1 MNQTELKILGNLFQK
16 KLKDAL
22 LMDYPYAPGFNDNAY
37 GKGRNPKYKG
47 SGPIKASGSLLNDI
61 EIKTTDDSIEV
72 YLPKHWRYVDE
83 GRKPGKYVPIKPLIE
98 WATIKLGLSGKE
110 AKSAAFGISKNIYK
124 FGIKPTYF
132 YSNAIDGIEE
142 MLDDKIPELVGID
155 IEDFLDNLLEKTLE

>member
-1 MNQTELKILGNLFQK
+1 MDMSRLTTTGDPEWKLRKHTKAIRENQLPVACMLAGLHGI
-16 KLKDAL
+16 
-22 LMDYPYAPGFNDNAY
+22 
-37 GKGRNPKYKG
+37 
-47 SGPIKASGSLLNDI
+47 PIDLSLRM
-61 EIKTTDDSIEV
+61 E
-72 YLPKHWRYVDE
+72 
-83 GRKPGKYVPIKPLIE
+83 PLIE